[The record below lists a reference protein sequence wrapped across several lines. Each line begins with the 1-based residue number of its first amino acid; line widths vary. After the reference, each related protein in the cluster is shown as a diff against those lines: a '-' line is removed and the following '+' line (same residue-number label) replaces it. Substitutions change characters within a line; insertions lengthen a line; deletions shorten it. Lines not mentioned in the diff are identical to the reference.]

1 MDTISSRNPASLG
14 GNPTPAGHKVRERR
28 VTESNEIKR
37 VVVSRLPTRYGLFD
51 IYGYQARSGGLE
63 PEAMDQVALVFGQL
77 PLPSPTLVRIHSEC
91 LTGEVF
97 GSLRCDCQ
105 AQLELGL
112 ETIVAN
118 GSGVVVYM
126 RGHEGRGIGLINKL
140 RAYALQDQGANT
152 VEANLD
158 LGLPVDAR
166 EYSAAIAILRDL
178 GIAELRLMTNNPE
191 KVRAV
196 EQGGLVVAERVPLV
210 TLSTADNSDYIRTK
224 QDELGHL
231 FEPRA

>member
-1 MDTISSRNPASLG
+1 MDTIAFQNPASLG
-14 GNPTPAGHKVRERR
+14 GTPPAGHKIRERR
-28 VTESNEIKR
+28 VTENNEIKR

-51 IYGYQARSGGLE
+51 IYGYQTRPGAVESK
-63 PEAMDQVALVFGQL
+63 AMDQVALVFGQL

-152 VEANLD
+152 VAANLD

-178 GIAELRLMTNNPE
+178 GIAQLRLMTNNPE

-224 QDELGHL
+224 QHELGHL
-231 FEPRA
+231 FEPLA

>member
-14 GNPTPAGHKVRERR
+14 ANRPPAGHKARERR
-28 VTESNEIKR
+28 VTDDNQIKR

-51 IYGYQARSGGLE
+51 IYGYQAQPTGLE
-63 PEAMDQVALVFGQL
+63 QVALVFGRL

-152 VEANLD
+152 VEANLG

-178 GIAELRLMTNNPE
+178 GITEVRLMTNNPE
-191 KVRAV
+191 KVQAV
-196 EQGGLVVAERVPLV
+196 ERGGLVVAERVPLV
-210 TLSTADNSDYIRTK
+210 TLSTPENRAYIHTK
-224 QDELGHL
+224 QEELGHL
-231 FEPRA
+231 FEPRSRATP

>member
-14 GNPTPAGHKVRERR
+14 GNQSPAGHKVRERR
-28 VTESNEIKR
+28 VIENNEIKR

-51 IYGYQARSGGLE
+51 IYGYQAGRGGSA
-63 PEAMDQVALVFGQL
+63 PAAMDQVALVFGQL

-140 RAYALQDQGANT
+140 RAYALQDHGANT
-152 VEANLD
+152 VAANVD

-166 EYSAAIAILRDL
+166 DYSAAVAILRDL
-178 GIAELRLMTNNPE
+178 GISALRLMTNNPE

-210 TLSTADNSDYIRTK
+210 TLSTTDNSDYIRTK

-231 FEPRA
+231 FEPRS